1 MADWTTELP
10 GAVSEGDATHVA
22 DHNAI
27 VSAIAEARN
36 AVDAA
41 EGLISSLEA
50 ALDGKAESSHQH
62 AVAQVTGLQAELD
75 GKAESSHEHA
85 VSQVTGLQAALDGK
99 AESSHEH
106 AVSQVTG
113 LQAALDGK
121 QDSGSYATTAQL
133 DAKADASALAALE
146 TRVAALEA
154 PEA

>member
-10 GAVSEGDATHVA
+10 GAVSEGDPTHVA

-50 ALDGKAESSHQH
+50 ALDGKAASSHQH
-62 AVAQVTGLQAELD
+62 AVAQI
-75 GKAESSHEHA
+75 
-85 VSQVTGLQAALDGK
+85 TGLQAALDGK
-99 AESSHEH
+99 AASSHQH
-106 AVSQVTG
+106 AVSEVTG
-113 LQAALDGK
+113 LQAAIDGKQDSGSYATTDQVDDLQAAIDGK

-133 DAKADASALAALE
+133 NAKADASALDALE
-146 TRVAALEA
+146 ARVEALEA

>member
-62 AVAQVTGLQAELD
+62 AV
-75 GKAESSHEHA
+75 
-85 VSQVTGLQAALDGK
+85 SQVD
-99 AESSHEH
+99 
-106 AVSQVTG
+106 G

-121 QDSGSYATTAQL
+121 QDSGSYATTDQVDGRQAAL
-133 DAKADASALAALE
+133 DATHVAATYATTDQLTAQADGSAVAGLESGVAALE
-146 TRVAALEA
+146 T

>member
-50 ALDGKAESSHQH
+50 ALDGKAASSHQH
-62 AVAQVTGLQAELD
+62 AVSQVTGLQAALDGKAASSHQHTVAQVTGLQAELD
-75 GKAESSHEHA
+75 GKAESSHQHTVA
-85 VSQVTGLQAALDGK
+85 
-99 AESSHEH
+99 
-106 AVSQVTG
+106 QVTG

-121 QDSGSYATTAQL
+121 QASGSYATTAQVN
-133 DAKADASALAALE
+133 AKADASALADLEARVEALE
-146 TRVAALEA
+146 T

>member
-1 MADWTTELP
+1 MTDWTTELP

-50 ALDGKAESSHQH
+50 ALDGKAEGSHQ
-62 AVAQVTGLQAELD
+62 
-75 GKAESSHEHA
+75 
-85 VSQVTGLQAALDGK
+85 
-99 AESSHEH
+99 H

-121 QDSGSYATTAQL
+121 QDSGSYATTDQVDDLQAALDGKQDSGSYATTDQL
-133 DAKADASALAALE
+133 NAKADASALAALE
-146 TRVAALEA
+146 TRVAALET